1 MKLTDDN
8 ALVIYTDGSSLPH
21 PRRGGYGIRFI
32 FPTHLNKPKSTIDF
46 SSISFKGATNNA
58 MELSAAVKALEY
70 FNEMEERRNI
80 QRIIIYTDSKYV
92 CTNYYNA
99 KFIWPKTKW
108 FLTSGAPVA
117 NAEIW
122 KDLIRILKRIGKRV
136 DIEWVKGHSKEDD
149 NKAVDV
155 LAKKSAKS
163 RIKTQFKVVNVR
175 RKTTPIKIKRGSIN
189 PSGQR
194 LAIRIITSEYYH
206 VQKTTKYQYEVVSKK
221 SKYYQF
227 NDVLFTKYNLKVL
240 HTYLVSFKKDQK
252 IATISKV
259 LKEIIPGEKKEMA

>member
-8 ALVIYTDGSSLPH
+8 ALVICTDGSSLPH

-32 FPTHLNKPKSTIDF
+32 FPTHLNNPESTIDF
-46 SSISFKGATNNA
+46 SSISFKSATNNA
-58 MELSAAVKALEY
+58 MELSAVVKALEY
-70 FNEMEERRNI
+70 LDEMEEKRGVE
-80 QRIIIYTDSKYV
+80 RIIIYTDSKYV
-92 CTNYYNA
+92 SNNFYNA
-99 KFIWPKTKW
+99 KYIWPKKKW
-108 FLTSGAPVA
+108 FLQNGAPVA
-117 NAEIW
+117 NADIW

-136 DIEWVKGHSKEDD
+136 DIEWIKGHSKDD
-149 NKAVDV
+149 NNKAVDL

-163 RIKTQFKVVNVR
+163 RIKKQFKVVNVR
-175 RKTTPIKIKRGSIN
+175 RKTTPKKIKHGSIN

-206 VQKTTKYQYEVVSKK
+206 VQQISKYQYEVVSKK

-240 HTYLVSFKKDQK
+240 HTYLVSFKKNQK

-259 LKEIIPGEKKEMA
+259 LKEIVPDEKKEMA